1 MRGDQLDSAP
11 AAAPQAHLV
20 DTRDM
25 IEVHRVI
32 RREFGLTP
40 ALVRATAAGDLA
52 RATTVAGHL
61 GLMSQLLA
69 IHHGEEDRQ
78 LWPKLAGR
86 VPDQIGPVVAL
97 MEHQHEQIHR
107 ASESAA
113 ALLPTWRVTAAAA
126 AGARLAEVLDGLCT
140 ILDEHLAAEEQQILP
155 LAARHLTEKEWARL
169 GAEGFAQVP
178 KNKLPLVVGMLMY
191 QGDPEVIG
199 SMLAHAPAPARL
211 VLPVLGPRAY
221 ARYARR
227 VHLTATP

>member
-11 AAAPQAHLV
+11 AAAQPADLV

-52 RATTVAGHL
+52 RATTVAGHID
-61 GLMSQLLA
+61 LMSLLLA

-78 LWPKLAGR
+78 LWPKLAER
-86 VPDQIGPVVAL
+86 IPDQIGPAVTL
-97 MEHQHEQIHR
+97 METQHEQIHQ
-107 ASESAA
+107 ASESAT
-113 ALLPTWRVTAAAA
+113 ALLPAWLAAAA
-126 AGARLAEVLDGLCT
+126 AAPGARLAQVLDELCT
-140 ILDEHLAAEEQQILP
+140 ILEEHLTAEEQQILP
-155 LAARHLTEKEWARL
+155 LAARHLTEKEWGRL
-169 GAEGFAQVP
+169 GADGFAQVP
-178 KNKLPLVVGMLMY
+178 KKKLPLIVGMLMY